1 MLLCICWWQCLVK
14 LSMVQVQEMTPR
26 MHFWNHRRKLWQS
39 REVQHMDF
47 LRSQI
52 LGWSASPSLPLESHC
67 LYPINLIDHCPSNYP
82 AHSYRL
88 TALSIFFE
96 KGIMLSQSSLLLVL
110 NQILQFLVYSVSKL
124 DWIILQIPTSRIP
137 WNFCCNRHCCATGYC
152 CAIE

>member
-1 MLLCICWWQCLVK
+1 
-14 LSMVQVQEMTPR
+14 
-26 MHFWNHRRKLWQS
+26 
-39 REVQHMDF
+39 MDF

-124 DWIILQIPTSRIP
+124 D
-137 WNFCCNRHCCATGYC
+137 
-152 CAIE
+152 